1 MRYFIQ
7 LFFILCL
14 ALNLVG
20 PSLTVLASTENNK
33 QLICTSNGF
42 QWVSQ
47 QEATLFFDKV
57 AQQIGI
63 DPSTLANVSDTPTSK
78 NIANGTAHCPLC
90 IFEFDSPGI
99 ISNYAIHFPTDIFFV
114 SITIETNDHV
124 IATPVF
130 LQPPNRAPPIN
141 FV

>member
-20 PSLTVLASTENNK
+20 PSLTVLASAENNK

-47 QEATLFFDKV
+47 QEATLFFNQV

-63 DPSTLANVSDTPTSK
+63 DPQSLESGAETLPPHNVS
-78 NIANGTAHCPLC
+78 NGTAHCPLC
-90 IFEFDSPGI
+90 IFEFDSPSI
-99 ISNYAIHFPTDIFFV
+99 ISHYAINFPTELFYV
-114 SITIETNDHV
+114 SITIEANSDV
-124 IATPVF
+124 ITTPVF
-130 LQPPNRAPPIN
+130 LQPPNRAPPIT